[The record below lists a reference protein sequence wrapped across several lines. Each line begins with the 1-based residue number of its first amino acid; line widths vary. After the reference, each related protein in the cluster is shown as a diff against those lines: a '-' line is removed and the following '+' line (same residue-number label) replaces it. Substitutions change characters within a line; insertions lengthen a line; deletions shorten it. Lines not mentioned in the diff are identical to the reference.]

1 MLDDSI
7 GPGFVGIDHSKEP
20 FPMSKADNL
29 PSNVE
34 TNSNLKSNFDLVKLT
49 DFLGIISSLYEDD

>member
-7 GPGFVGIDHSKEP
+7 GPGFVGTDHSSVP
-20 FPMSKADNL
+20 FPISSADSL

-34 TNSNLKSNFDLVKLT
+34 TNSNLKLK
-49 DFLGIISSLYEDD
+49 FLHFYKSFRNDIIMDMKGV

>member
-20 FPMSKADNL
+20 FPMSNAVSL
-29 PSNVE
+29 PSNVD
-34 TNSNLKSNFDLVKLT
+34 TNSNLKLSF
-49 DFLGIISSLYEDD
+49 S